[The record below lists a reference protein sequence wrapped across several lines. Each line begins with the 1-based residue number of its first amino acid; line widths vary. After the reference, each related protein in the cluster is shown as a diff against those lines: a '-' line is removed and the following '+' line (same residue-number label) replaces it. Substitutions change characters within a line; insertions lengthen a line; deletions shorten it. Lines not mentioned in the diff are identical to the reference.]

1 MNTERVKKAMLIK
14 RANLLAE
21 IKIFLYISQERL
33 QETFR
38 PGFVSWAIGFM
49 MSTFRTSWQT
59 EVRLFQIEV
68 RDQ

>member
-1 MNTERVKKAMLIK
+1 MLIK

-38 PGFVSWAIGFM
+38 PGFVSWAIGFN
-49 MSTFRTSWQT
+49 MSTSRTSWQT